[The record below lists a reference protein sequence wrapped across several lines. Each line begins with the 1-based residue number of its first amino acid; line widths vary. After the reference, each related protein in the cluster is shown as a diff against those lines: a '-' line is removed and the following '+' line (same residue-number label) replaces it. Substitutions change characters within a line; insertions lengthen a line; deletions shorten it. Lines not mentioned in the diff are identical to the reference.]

1 MKLIFP
7 TLSSSGPRLPSE
19 HWRQDWKRKFKKS
32 WKWLRLKYMILLTR
46 EQVVC
51 FVDGR
56 AWHGCGRVVVL
67 IFVRCMRCSPGNCDM
82 CEVAS
87 DQYKVSPPSNCIF
100 IIIWPPPAT
109 ASSPAVSNHKTRL
122 QPEKSMIKKCLDFS
136 SGTRRHLEES
146 ILNMWP
152 TGVCDLCLKT
162 S

>member
-1 MKLIFP
+1 M
-7 TLSSSGPRLPSE
+7 TCVRWPRWP
-19 HWRQDWKRKFKKS
+19 
-32 WKWLRLKYMILLTR
+32 
-46 EQVVC
+46 
-51 FVDGR
+51 
-56 AWHGCGRVVVL
+56 
-67 IFVRCMRCSPGNCDM
+67 
-82 CEVAS
+82 AS

-152 TGVCDLCLKT
+152 TGVSDLCLKT
-162 S
+162 ENILTLHSDKWVQPEEGTRVIVKRPEGWSPALVSWPVPGAHHCRRSCTGSAPDHQQQQQPGSSSRTLEWDGQ